1 MVASVPASRMC
12 RLYSLC
18 CDPEALG
25 ETFSVAAGA
34 VRGLL
39 PLSAVL
45 PDQIAPVIRN
55 GPGERELALLR
66 WGLPPPIPVPGR
78 PLAMMVRNAALGF
91 WRPWMGVGHR
101 CLVPA
106 TNFAQQTPLLLSGP
120 NWFALSEARPLFA
133 FAGIWRPWTGN
144 RGNQEGKH
152 DVFALLAAISD
163 AASGQARPSPMPVL
177 LTTDEDYET
186 WLTAPL
192 AKALGILRPAPDKRM
207 PSVAT
212 CSSFN

>member
-1 MVASVPASRMC
+1 MC
-12 RLYSLC
+12 RLYSLR
-18 CDPEALG
+18 CDSEALG
-25 ETFSVAAGA
+25 ETFNVAADA
-34 VRGLL
+34 IRGLL
-39 PLSAVL
+39 PLSEVL

-55 GPGERELALLR
+55 GAGERELALLR

-78 PLAMMVRNAALGF
+78 PLAMTIRNPALGF
-91 WRPWMGVGHR
+91 WRPWMGAGHR

-106 TNFAQQTPLLLSGP
+106 TSFAQQTPLPLSDP

-144 RGNQEGKH
+144 RGNQEGTH
-152 DVFALLAAISD
+152 DVFALLAAVSD
-163 AASGQARPSPMPVL
+163 AASGQVRPSPMPVL

-192 AKALGILRPAPDKRM
+192 AKALGILRPAPAKQARL
-207 PSVAT
+207 VAA
-212 CSSFN
+212 CPSFN